1 MVQFSDLRPL
11 CDFFSKKATSEKSS
25 VFLDNLLRV
34 SVIIGIAAA
43 ARDQRTRSPFSA
55 FALFSERLKG
65 ADRSVK
71 TDIIATYSSML
82 AGAAHNV

>member
-11 CDFFSKKATSEKSS
+11 CDFFSQKATSEKSS

-34 SVIIGIAAA
+34 SVIIGIAMVAQ
-43 ARDQRTRSPFSA
+43 DQRTRSSFSA
-55 FALFSERLKG
+55 FALFSECLKG

-82 AGAAHNV
+82 AGAAHSV